1 MIKKEWQ
8 ANVLLFITSGIWGF
22 AFIAQRVATRYIG
35 ALTFNSLRLSIG
47 ALSMLPILWFFRKR
61 PTEGADAV
69 PLRNTLLP
77 GMILGCVLFVA
88 ATLQQVGINTT
99 TAGKAGF
106 ITDLY
111 IVLVP
116 IAEVLFGRKLKKSIW
131 ICVVLA
137 AAGLY
142 LISVTGQFTI
152 SEGDFYE
159 LIGAFFWTAHIMLID
174 RYSKKTNAIKLSLI
188 QYATAAVLSFI
199 AASILG
205 KFSLHGLSHV
215 VLPTLFCGVLS
226 VGIAYTLQIK
236 GQRYSKPSHASIIL
250 SMESVFACLAGI
262 FFLHENM
269 GVRGYIG
276 CALMICAMILTQF
289 GGFHRKS
296 SVIESI

>member
-22 AFIAQRVATRYIG
+22 AFIAQRVAMRYIG
-35 ALTFNSLRLSIG
+35 ALTFDALRLAIG

-61 PTEGADAV
+61 PAQGADAV
-69 PLRNTLLP
+69 PLKNTLLP
-77 GMILGCVLFVA
+77 GVILGCVLFIA
-88 ATLQQVGINTT
+88 ATFQQVGITTT

-116 IAEVLFGRKLKKSIW
+116 IAEVIFGRKLKKTIW
-131 ICVVLA
+131 VCVILA

-152 SEGDFYE
+152 SIGDLYE
-159 LIGAFFWTAHIMLID
+159 FIGAFFWTAHIMIVD
-174 RYSKKTNAIKLSLI
+174 RYSKKTNVVRLSLV
-188 QYATAAVLSFI
+188 QYSTAAVLSLI
-199 AASILG
+199 AALLFG

-215 VLPTLFCGVLS
+215 VLPMLFCGVLS

-250 SMESVFACLAGI
+250 SMESVFACIAGI
-262 FFLHENM
+262 LILHENM
-269 GVRGYIG
+269 GARGYVG
-276 CALMICAMILTQF
+276 CALMICAMLCTQV
-289 GGFHRKS
+289 GGLRRKS
-296 SVIESI
+296 PAIEPL